1 MTAHS
6 EIVGDWAERV
16 AGMLAG
22 SPRPKLAS
30 GRVRMLGEGME
41 SVAVLVTVGAEDFV
55 VRMPKGVDGAEG
67 IAQEARLLPELA
79 GRVSLEIPRFAFLA
93 ENPIGPGECCIY
105 PAVPGESVGEAEW
118 RARGLLEKKETA
130 RAIAGFMAE
139 VHAFPVERAREL
151 EVEERDMRAEYAE
164 DLELIRAQV
173 VPLLPAAEGREL
185 LARWEGYLA
194 EDANFAYP
202 PTLIHADISVD
213 HLLLTGD
220 RISGVIDFGDAQI
233 GDPDYDLCYLWP
245 EAGAEFVRRVQEC
258 RGLELDGRLAAKLNF
273 WAATDSA
280 IDVLHAIEH
289 DMPEFRD
296 VSVRRVCEALARFG
310 GQGSMGSL

>member
-22 SPRPKLAS
+22 SPRPELAS
-30 GRVRMLGEGME
+30 GRVRVLGEGMD
-41 SVAVLVTVGAEDFV
+41 SVAVLVTVGVEEFV
-55 VRMPKGVDGAEG
+55 VRMPKGADGAEG
-67 IAQEARLLPELA
+67 IAREARLLPELA

-93 ENPIGPGECCIY
+93 ENPIGPGECCVY

-118 RARGLLEKKETA
+118 RDRGLLEQEETA
-130 RAIAGFMAE
+130 RAIAGFMGE

-151 EVEERDMRAEYAE
+151 GVAERDMREEYAE

-173 VPLLPAAEGREL
+173 VPLLPTTEAREL
-185 LARWEGYLA
+185 LARWEGYLG
-194 EDANFAYP
+194 EDANFEYA
-202 PTLIHADISVD
+202 PTLIHADISLD

-245 EAGAEFVRRVQEC
+245 AAGAEFVRRVQEY
-258 RGLELDGRLAAKLNF
+258 RGRELDDRLAAKLSF

-280 IDVLHAIEH
+280 VDVLHAIDH

-310 GQGSMGSL
+310 GQGAMGSL